1 MTPQAYRLTP
11 LFSNML
17 YPVLIVSIL
26 SLSALSSTV
35 LANSKWQWDFD
46 HKVSFKQTALKSG
59 GYTIEIMPKNKTPFS
74 AMATFMFRKS
84 FEICNYEQYSLT
96 DIKGL
101 QSFNEVLGSPNKI
114 TPSFKAKV
122 VCSKSK

>member
-1 MTPQAYRLTP
+1 MPPKAYRPTP
-11 LFSNML
+11 VLSYML
-17 YPVLIVSIL
+17 YPVLIVTL
-26 SLSALSSTV
+26 FSLSGFSQTV
-35 LANSKWQWDFD
+35 LANDKWEWDFD
-46 HKVSFKQTALKSG
+46 HKVSFKKTTLKSG

-84 FEICNYEQYSLT
+84 SEICNYEQYSLT

-122 VCSKSK
+122 VCSKSE